1 MVRKISLS
9 QIDISKFHPILP
21 MHCTILLYCIIYRKK
36 LRPDQSKKIRQD
48 SSLTSYGVATRQWH
62 VVGHAGTWQM
72 ESRDWVQRSLQEW
85 NYAWHGEVSDGR
97 SPNNPTYIFV
107 KIEFRFFHKYIF
119 SGLLCLSC
127 YEMMPKLWTLNH
139 DSKSWRAFSSY
150 FLPSITLSSRQSCDV
165 IFGNENVDETESGLC
180 ASIKI
185 KLPI

>member
-85 NYAWHGEVSDGR
+85 NYAWVSKWR
-97 SPNNPTYIFV
+97 KEP
-107 KIEFRFFHKYIF
+107 KQHKYIF